1 MNTSPG
7 VSIPNFSR
15 SGFGIVACP
24 FWETRTTSGSR
35 VLLDIT
41 SCTYTAEVL
50 LTTGEATRC
59 GDSLNDCPEVCPS
72 IRVAWHSQPYVMPLI
87 YALYVSADLLIC

>member
-35 VLLDIT
+35 VLLDII
-41 SCTYTAEVL
+41 SCTYTVEIL

-59 GDSLNDCPEVCPS
+59 EDCLNDGLEVRLG
-72 IRVAWHSQPYVMPLI
+72 IRAALYSQAYVMSLI
-87 YALYVSADLLIC
+87 YGLYVSADLFIY